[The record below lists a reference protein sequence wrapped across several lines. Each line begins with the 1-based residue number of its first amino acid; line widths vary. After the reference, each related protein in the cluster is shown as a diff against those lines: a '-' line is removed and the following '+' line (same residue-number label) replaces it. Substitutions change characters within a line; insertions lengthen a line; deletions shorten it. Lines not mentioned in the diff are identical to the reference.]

1 MVTMVRKAGSATV
14 NLVNLISRIWAIIM
28 APTTTRAAAATSSG
42 TTLVSGVR
50 NIEPR
55 NSTPVTTEAR
65 PVRAPSP
72 MPAAESM

>member
-1 MVTMVRKAGSATV
+1 MVRNAGRATA

-50 NIEPR
+50 NMEPR
-55 NSTPVTTEAR
+55 NRTPVTTEAS